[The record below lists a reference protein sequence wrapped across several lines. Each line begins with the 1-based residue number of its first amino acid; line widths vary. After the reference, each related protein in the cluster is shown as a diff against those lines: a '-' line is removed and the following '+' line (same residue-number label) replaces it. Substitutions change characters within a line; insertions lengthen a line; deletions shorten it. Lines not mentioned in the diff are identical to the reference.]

1 MNVSKVIQIF
11 GFHILALAAG
21 LVLAQPSSAACINGV
36 PCITPKTVNDP
47 LNANDGPNITGEN
60 KAKSENPSCDADFMN
75 QIYAKSFAE
84 AQRENII
91 NQVLVRKPDSIL
103 EYTCFDML
111 AGQAAAHAGPLFS
124 ESTEWSNA
132 AISNVGDINGQVY
145 ESFIINVNM
154 SPDRLD
160 NSLRN
165 LVSGALNTYI
175 QSNFNHDFLGGVLRN
190 FNSNIDGNV
199 KTSGYS
205 CQFMNNVFFM
215 AKCGNA
221 NTDVTFD
228 PLSWYVTN
236 DPRLRPEG
244 SACSAG
250 TGISQAVL
258 DVAGNKNFAY
268 VNFDAANPTYL
279 DRQGG
284 GACGAPIPTG
294 VASVK
299 AEKTVDRPIG
309 NVTLGLTTIYQN
321 KICSNPGCYY
331 DPDDDS
337 CKR

>member
-1 MNVSKVIQIF
+1 MNVGKVIQIF

-36 PCITPKTVNDP
+36 PCVTPKTVNDP

-124 ESTEWSNA
+124 ESTEWSN
-132 AISNVGDINGQVY
+132 ISVSTGTTIDSRDYPTVIL
-145 ESFIINVNM
+145 SVNM
-154 SPDRLD
+154 GPDRLD

-175 QSNFNHDFLGGVLRN
+175 QRNFSHSFLGGVLGI
-190 FNSNIDGNV
+190 NSDIVDNIRTG
-199 KTSGYS
+199 GYS

-228 PLSWYVTN
+228 PLSWYASN
-236 DPRLRPEG
+236 DPRQRPENT
-244 SACSAG
+244 ACTAG
-250 TGISQAVL
+250 TGISQGIL
-258 DVAGNKNFAY
+258 DVATNKNFAY
-268 VNFDAANPTYL
+268 VNFDVVNPTYL

-331 DPDDDS
+331 DPSSDS
-337 CKR
+337 CRR